1 MERRRFTRIRFKAR
15 VVITFADSRR
25 QGETENV
32 SLRGMYLQNF
42 LEVPLG
48 EEVEVEI
55 SLPNDPADRSLK
67 TKAVAVRY
75 HDGGTG
81 FQFGAMDFSCFFT
94 LQEIVARV
102 SGTPGQVMTEVLSF
116 VNSG

>member
-1 MERRRFTRIRFKAR
+1 MEKRRFTRIHFKAK
-15 VVITFADSRR
+15 VAVTFAKNRR

-32 SLRGMYLQNF
+32 SLRGMYLQEF

-48 EEVEVEI
+48 GEVEIEI
-55 SLPNDPADRSLK
+55 SLPDDPAERHLK

-81 FQFGAMDFSCFFT
+81 FQFGAMDFDSFFA

-102 SGTPGQVMTEVLSF
+102 SGAPGQVMTEVLSF
-116 VNSG
+116 VNNG

>member
-1 MERRRFTRIRFKAR
+1 MEKRRFTRIPYKAK
-15 VVITFADSRR
+15 VVVRSKETTTD
-25 QGETENV
+25 GETGNV

-42 LEVPLG
+42 KSVPLG

-55 SLPNDPADRSLK
+55 SLPDAPDDRTLR

-75 HDGGTG
+75 QGGGTG
-81 FQFGAMDFSCFFT
+81 FQFGAMDFDSFFI
-94 LQEIVARV
+94 LQEIVARI

-116 VNSG
+116 VNNG

>member
-1 MERRRFTRIRFKAR
+1 MEKRKFTRIRFKAR
-15 VVITFADSRR
+15 VIVTSADSRR

-32 SLRGMYLQNF
+32 SLRGMYLQDF
-42 LEVPLG
+42 LEIPLG
-48 EEVEVEI
+48 AEVEVEI
-55 SLPNDPADRSLK
+55 SLPEDPTERSLK
-67 TKAVAVRY
+67 TRAVAVRY

-81 FQFGAMDFSCFFT
+81 FRFGTMDFDSFFA

-102 SGTPGQVMTEVLSF
+102 SGTPGRVMTEVLSF